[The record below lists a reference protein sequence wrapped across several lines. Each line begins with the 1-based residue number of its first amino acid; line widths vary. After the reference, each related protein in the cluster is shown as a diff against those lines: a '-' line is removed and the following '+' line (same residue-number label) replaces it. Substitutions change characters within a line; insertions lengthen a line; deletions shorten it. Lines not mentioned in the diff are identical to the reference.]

1 MSQLNSNSEEPS
13 YLNSEIII
21 EVESMIE
28 TNTDGIQ
35 KEIYVKLDEAIK
47 SLNGIRSVCFLIF
60 LNEDKPLF

>member
-1 MSQLNSNSEEPS
+1 MSQLNSNSEESS
-13 YLNSEIII
+13 YLNSEIIK
-21 EVESMIE
+21 EVETLIE

-60 LNEDKPLF
+60 LTKDKPLF